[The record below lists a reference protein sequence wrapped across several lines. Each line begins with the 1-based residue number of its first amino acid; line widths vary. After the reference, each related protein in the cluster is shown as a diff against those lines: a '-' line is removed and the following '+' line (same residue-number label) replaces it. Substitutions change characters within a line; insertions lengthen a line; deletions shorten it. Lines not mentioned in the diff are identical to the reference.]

1 MKRDYI
7 NQLKDICCILFIMN
21 TDIQETTTGSE
32 SIRFTGRVK
41 WFNNKAGYGFI
52 TVTDAGNMKD
62 TDIFV
67 HHSGVV
73 VDNEQYKYLVQGEYV
88 SFDLKK
94 MERGDHEF
102 HAFGVRGV
110 SNGMLMCE
118 TRNENKN
125 TRPNRSDGDVDGEW
139 KSSSTN
145 SRSNNGR
152 RRESPTDTAFPSSE
166 NP

>member
-1 MKRDYI
+1 MS
-7 NQLKDICCILFIMN
+7 
-21 TDIQETTTGSE
+21 TDIQETTAGNE

-52 TVTDAGNMKD
+52 TVTDDGSMKG

-67 HHSGVV
+67 HHSGVM

-94 MERGDHEF
+94 MERGDHEY
-102 HAFGVRGV
+102 HAFSVRGV

-118 TRNENKN
+118 TRNENKS
-125 TRPNRSDGDVDGEW
+125 TRPIRSEGDVDGEW
-139 KSSSTN
+139 KSAGTN
-145 SRSNNGR
+145 SRSTGGKR
-152 RRESPTDTAFPSSE
+152 PPTLQRTSSTATSTTDC
-166 NP
+166 

>member
-1 MKRDYI
+1 
-7 NQLKDICCILFIMN
+7 MN
-21 TDIQETTTGSE
+21 TDIQETSTGSE
-32 SIRFTGRVK
+32 PIRFTGRVK

-102 HAFGVRGV
+102 HAFSVRGV

-118 TRNENKN
+118 TRNENK
-125 TRPNRSDGDVDGEW
+125 TARPNRSDGDVDGEW
-139 KSSSTN
+139 KSSNTN
-145 SRSNNGR
+145 SRSNNGKR
-152 RRESPTDTAFPSSE
+152 SPDIQRTASSTADR
-166 NP
+166 

>member
-1 MKRDYI
+1 MS
-7 NQLKDICCILFIMN
+7 
-21 TDIQETTTGSE
+21 TDIQETVATEG

-41 WFNNKAGYGFI
+41 WFNNKAGYGFV
-52 TVTDAGNMKD
+52 TVTDDGDKKG

-94 MERGDHEF
+94 MDRGDHEY
-102 HAFGVRGV
+102 HAFSVRGV

-118 TRNENKN
+118 TRNENKT
-125 TRPNRSDGDVDGEW
+125 TRPVRGDGDVDGEW
-139 KSSSTN
+139 KSTGTSSGSKTGK
-145 SRSNNGR
+145 RQ
-152 RRESPTDTAFPSSE
+152 PTSLHRTASTTVDC
-166 NP
+166 

>member
-1 MKRDYI
+1 MS
-7 NQLKDICCILFIMN
+7 
-21 TDIQETTTGSE
+21 TDIQETVAAEG

-52 TVTDAGNMKD
+52 TVTDDGDKKG

-94 MERGDHEF
+94 MNQGDHEY
-102 HAFGVRGV
+102 HAFSVRGV
-110 SNGMLMCE
+110 NNGMLMCE
-118 TRNENKN
+118 TRNENKT
-125 TRPNRSDGDVDGEW
+125 TRPVRNDDNVDGEW
-139 KSSSTN
+139 KSTGTN
-145 SRSNNGR
+145 SGKKANTIR
-152 RRESPTDTAFPSSE
+152 RISTTDC
-166 NP
+166 

>member
-1 MKRDYI
+1 MS
-7 NQLKDICCILFIMN
+7 
-21 TDIQETTTGSE
+21 TDIQETTAGNE

-52 TVTDAGNMKD
+52 TVTDDGSMKG

-67 HHSGVV
+67 HHSGVM

-94 MERGDHEF
+94 MERGDHEY
-102 HAFGVRGV
+102 HAFSVRGV

-118 TRNENKN
+118 TRNENKS
-125 TRPNRSDGDVDGEW
+125 TRPIRSEGDVDGES
-139 KSSSTN
+139 KSAGTN
-145 SRSNNGR
+145 SRSTGGKR
-152 RRESPTDTAFPSSE
+152 PPTLQRTSSTAISTTDC
-166 NP
+166 